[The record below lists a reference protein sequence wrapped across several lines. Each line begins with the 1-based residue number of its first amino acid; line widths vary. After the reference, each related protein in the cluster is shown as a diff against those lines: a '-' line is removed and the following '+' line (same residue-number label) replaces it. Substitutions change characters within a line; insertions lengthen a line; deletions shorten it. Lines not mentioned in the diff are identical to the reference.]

1 MREWSGRYCQVKQF
15 GGILAAR
22 RHRQVIDSQSLI
34 QQNPSAKLAD
44 SAQLDS
50 TLADYDE
57 AIRLKPDDA
66 AAYSNRGTVK
76 GMLERYAD
84 ALADYDEAIRLK
96 PADAAAY
103 SNRGL
108 AKGKLGL
115 KNEARKDFATAL
127 KLARVAKNADLVA
140 KVEQLLRDLDAAT
153 GS

>member
-1 MREWSGRYCQVKQF
+1 MKVALG
-15 GGILAAR
+15 
-22 RHRQVIDSQSLI
+22 
-34 QQNPSAKLAD
+34 
-44 SAQLDS
+44 
-50 TLADYDE
+50 
-57 AIRLKPDDA
+57 
-66 AAYSNRGTVK
+66 
-76 GMLERYAD
+76 RYAD

-96 PADAAAY
+96 PDDAAAY